1 MRWILVLLLL
11 APSLEAQVRA
21 PRKPANAP
29 PAPRLKDGTPNLGP
43 IEPNKGYW
51 APQQYQDYSAI
62 AVPKEIPFQPWAREM
77 ANYRKVETA
86 SKYDPQGF
94 CLPPAGPRMMTTP
107 YPMEIIQLPDQ

>member
-43 IEPNKGYW
+43 VEPNSG
-51 APQQYQDYSAI
+51 I
-62 AVPKEIPFQPWAREM
+62 H
-77 ANYRKVETA
+77 
-86 SKYDPQGF
+86 
-94 CLPPAGPRMMTTP
+94 LPGK
-107 YPMEIIQLPDQ
+107 